1 LSTLQRELAMT
12 WATDRLDAIKAGTVD
27 LPPVV
32 QTMKL
37 GLIEDWGPGWVRKR
51 WRSVPE
57 ILNVDGSMFGGY
69 IAALADQVLAFAAMT
84 VLPDDMMYRTAG
96 LQVQFFRVTRGEPL
110 TIEGR
115 VISKSNTTI
124 AVEAEFRADDELIAK
139 ASALQIMRPLRK
151 SL

>member
-1 LSTLQRELAMT
+1 
-12 WATDRLDAIKAGTVD
+12 
-27 LPPVV
+27 
-32 QTMKL
+32 
-37 GLIEDWGPGWVRKR
+37 
-51 WRSVPE
+51 
-57 ILNVDGSMFGGY
+57 
-69 IAALADQVLAFAAMT
+69 
-84 VLPDDMMYRTAG
+84 VLPDEKMYRTAG

-124 AVEAEFRADDELIAK
+124 AVEADFRTGDELIAK